1 LSLAENR
8 SFVVNQKHVHS
19 NDHNRK
25 DDGNA
30 KQHAAGQYN
39 RIEYKHHSLPLPRG
53 KSIIKRILGNDKSVV
68 SYTFS
73 ISSAVGLRPRRS
85 WLIIVGDTPMCHA
98 ISVSLRNLY
107 VRIK

>member
-1 LSLAENR
+1 MRKYNY
-8 SFVVNQKHVHS
+8 Q
-19 NDHNRK
+19 RK

-30 KQHAAGQYN
+30 EQHAASQYN
-39 RIEYKHHSLPLPRG
+39 CIEYKHHSRPLPRG

-68 SYTFS
+68 SYTFN
-73 ISSAVGLRPRRS
+73 IRSAVGLRPRRN
-85 WLIIVGDTPMCHA
+85 WLTMLGDTPRCQD